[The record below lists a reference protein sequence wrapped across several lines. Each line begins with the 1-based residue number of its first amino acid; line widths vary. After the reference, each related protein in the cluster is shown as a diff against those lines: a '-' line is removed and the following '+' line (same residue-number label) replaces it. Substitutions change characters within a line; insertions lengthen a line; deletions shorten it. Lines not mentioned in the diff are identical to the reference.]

1 MTSQKKDPIQRLPAH
16 LCRNP
21 LPSIAQEVL
30 KKAAAIEPEAPVGT
44 SKAPVGTSKARTEA
58 LDEAITE
65 IKRRFHQYFRN

>member
-30 KKAAAIEPEAPVGT
+30 KKAAAIEPEV
-44 SKAPVGTSKARTEA
+44 PVGTSKARTEA

>member
-1 MTSQKKDPIQRLPAH
+1 MTSQKKKDSVKQLPEH

-21 LPSIAQEVL
+21 LPPIAQSIL
-30 KKAAAIEPEAPVGT
+30 KKAAAIEPE
-44 SKAPVGTSKARTEA
+44 APVGTSKARTEA

>member
-30 KKAAAIEPEAPVGT
+30 KKVAAIEPE
-44 SKAPVGTSKARTEA
+44 APVGTSKARTEA

>member
-1 MTSQKKDPIQRLPAH
+1 MTSQKKDPIRRLPAH

-44 SKAPVGTSKARTEA
+44 SKARTEA

>member
-44 SKAPVGTSKARTEA
+44 SKARTEA